1 LKGQLVEHDNGLGD
15 IPQNV
20 ADEVF
25 DQMSQYRSPKNDKE
39 LINLTKENKC
49 KYFSSTSNISTAL
62 IQIYYMF
69 SMFRRPNFENIFE
82 GCPDEPRIHMVSF
95 RKPITYVLSEVEEG
109 LYSIESDKG
118 FLVPSNF
125 VLTKLGT
132 LGEYF
137 LTH

>member
-1 LKGQLVEHDNGLGD
+1 MNKFLKGQLVEHDNQIGD

-20 ADEVF
+20 GDEVF

-39 LINLTKENKC
+39 LINLARESTC

-62 IQIYYMF
+62 LQIYYMF

-82 GCPDEPRIHMVSF
+82 GFPDEPRIHMVSF
-95 RKPITYVLSEVEEG
+95 RKPTTYLLSEVEPN

-118 FLVPSNF
+118 FLMPSNY

-132 LGEYF
+132 LG
-137 LTH
+137 